1 MERGSNGV
9 DQHEGG
15 GMIFVSIALVWIGGF
30 LIGIAAGLWMAERK
44 AQREKG
50 GEGALN

>member
-1 MERGSNGV
+1 MT
-9 DQHEGG
+9 
-15 GMIFVSIALVWIGGF
+15 FVSMSLVWIGGF
-30 LIGIAAGLWMAERK
+30 LIGIATGLRMAERK